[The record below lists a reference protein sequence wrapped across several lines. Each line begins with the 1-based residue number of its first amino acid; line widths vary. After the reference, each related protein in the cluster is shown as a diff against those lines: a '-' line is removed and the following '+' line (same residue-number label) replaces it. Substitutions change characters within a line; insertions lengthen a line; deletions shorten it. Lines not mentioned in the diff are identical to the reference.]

1 MDPGRYINSLWSA
14 GAELLVLLLPVSV
27 NASTV
32 CAVQVPGSCWSI
44 PIHHQSVMCRYHTLD
59 TAAAG
64 QCQYITSLWCTGA
77 GLLLLLLPVNAW
89 LMSRLGALQ
98 TNLMEHKDTR
108 LKMITEILSA
118 IKVRKRGLS

>member
-1 MDPGRYINSLWSA
+1 M
-14 GAELLVLLLPVSV
+14 VLLLPVSV

-64 QCQYITSLWCTGA
+64 QCQYITSLWCTGIIHLI
-77 GLLLLLLPVNAW
+77 LLLLVNANTS
-89 LMSRLGALQ
+89 LVCGVQ
-98 TNLMEHKDTR
+98 VPYT
-108 LKMITEILSA
+108 
-118 IKVRKRGLS
+118 